1 MLAGII
7 LAGSYQ
13 YVSQGRIGRVDMT
26 LTFFETLAL
35 FSFLW
40 WYLPRGAAG
49 RREQSGEQGA
59 LYLFGLALG
68 LAVLSKGP
76 VGAILPLVSIG
87 VFLIVERHLDRARA
101 ILRPGPAVLA
111 LVVGS
116 SWYVACLYG
125 RRYGFLNRQLGIEN
139 FGRFFGSLG
148 AMPPWYYVVPILL
161 NSPPLSLLVPIAV
174 IAAIKPNPL
183 TPFPKDGK
191 GERTDARRA
200 ASAVELLAIFWLVS
214 VVFFSIAAY
223 KRRAYLLPLWPCS
236 AVMLAWW
243 IETIRRKSAGADS
256 LRPASLRLSAWG

>member
-1 MLAGII
+1 
-7 LAGSYQ
+7 
-13 YVSQGRIGRVDMT
+13 
-26 LTFFETLAL
+26 
-35 FSFLW
+35 
-40 WYLPRGAAG
+40 
-49 RREQSGEQGA
+49 
-59 LYLFGLALG
+59 
-68 LAVLSKGP
+68 
-76 VGAILPLVSIG
+76 ILPLVSIG
-87 VFLIVERHLDRARA
+87 VFLIVERRLDQARA
-101 ILRPGPAVLA
+101 TLRPGPVILA

-174 IAAIKPNPL
+174 VAAIRQRPNPL

-191 GERTDARRA
+191 GERTDAERA
-200 ASAVELLAIFWLVS
+200 ASAVKLLAIFWLVS
-214 VVFFSIAAY
+214 VTFFSIAAY

-243 IETIRRKSAGADS
+243 IETIRPNPLGRV
-256 LRPASLRLSAWG
+256 LRPAVASICVGLIAVNFVWLPKKEIRDCGDDSFRGAATEITRIVGAEESLFVYGIEG